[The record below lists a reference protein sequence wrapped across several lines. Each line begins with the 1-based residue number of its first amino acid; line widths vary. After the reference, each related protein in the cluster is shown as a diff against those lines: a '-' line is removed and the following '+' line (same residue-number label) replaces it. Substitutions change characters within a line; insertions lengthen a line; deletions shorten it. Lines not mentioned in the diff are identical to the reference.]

1 MLLFI
6 LMLPA
11 YVSAVQTPAAAAEGE
26 SEDAGRLNKEN
37 KPPDN
42 NPVIK
47 PEDTGNPEKN
57 VPAAGHVSDKVSTPE
72 SKKIVLPPGIPG
84 IPSGT
89 SFTEEQIKNFFANKK
104 KAEEDYIILN
114 FDNAGLKDVINTISS
129 ITEESFILSPG
140 LDARITIHSAEKIPT
155 SEILDVFE
163 SVLEVNGMG
172 LVKSGRFYKII
183 PSSTAKQKPLEFFT
197 GKDAGNIPTSD
208 RFITQIIQ
216 VDNVPAAEVAIVLQ
230 PMISQFGSIT
240 PNPRSNF
247 LLVNDTAANIK
258 RVTGILKEIDQDVFQ
273 NTRMGFFQPKYS
285 DVNTIA
291 EELTEI
297 INVLNLGRD
306 GTVALVPIERINSL
320 IVFASTPNLLRSVE
334 GWFKKLDEEI
344 TSGQNIFVYNV
355 QNVKAESIADILKT
369 VYIQDDASSLKR
381 TTTTKR
387 TTATRKGKKTIQR
400 FAVSTGSPAASSR
413 VEIVIFE
420 PSNALVVL
428 APPGI
433 YREIVETIKRLDVYP
448 KEVLIEVIIA
458 EVSLSNDDQ
467 FGIQWSALHS
477 VHIEGDPDFTGLGQN
492 TADPNLGAPPLS
504 STIPALAGGASSG
517 ISYLLFK
524 PERLTAMIHALASKG
539 RVNILSSPRLLVR
552 NHEEASIEVGED
564 IPTATS
570 TTSTT
575 DVNTLT
581 QNIEYKTVGIKLNIK
596 PSINDEKTVVLDIE
610 QEVSDRLQNIT
621 VGGASYPSFST
632 RKAKTSVVVPNKQAI
647 VIGGIIKEKKD
658 KSYQGIP
665 LLSSIP
671 ILGNLFR
678 YTVNTKTKTEL
689 VILLTP
695 HVISNRMEAD
705 ILTSD
710 FLRKLEEV
718 KKFLE
723 KNESQLTIS
732 IPEEITPAE
741 DNEQ

>member
-1 MLLFI
+1 MFI
-6 LMLPA
+6 LPA
-11 YVSAVQTPAAAAEGE
+11 YVSAEQTPAETAESGSEEAAGHNEE
-26 SEDAGRLNKEN
+26 IKNPNIE
-37 KPPDN
+37 
-42 NPVIK
+42 PVII
-47 PEDTGNPEKN
+47 PEADNPEKS
-57 VPAAGHVSDKVSTPE
+57 VPEAGPASDNASAPE
-72 SKKIVLPPGIPG
+72 NKKAVLPPGIPG
-84 IPSGT
+84 LPPGVT
-89 SFTEEQIKNFFANKK
+89 FTEEQIKDFFANKK
-104 KAEEDYIILN
+104 KSEEDYIILN
-114 FDNAGLKDVINTISS
+114 FDNAGLKDVISTIST
-129 ITEESFILSPG
+129 ITEKSFILSPG

-172 LVKSGRFYKII
+172 LVKSGRFYKVI

-197 GKDAGNIPTSD
+197 GKDAGNIPYTD

-216 VDNVPAAEVAIVLQ
+216 VDFVPAAEVTAVLQ
-230 PMISQFGSIT
+230 PMVSQFGSIT
-240 PNPRSNF
+240 PNPRNN
-247 LLVNDTAANIK
+247 LLIINDTAANIK
-258 RVTGILKEIDQDVFQ
+258 RITGILKEIDQDAFR
-273 NTRMGFFQPKYS
+273 NTRMGFFQPKYA
-285 DVNTIA
+285 DVKTIA

-344 TSGQNIFVYNV
+344 TSGQSIFVYNV

-369 VYIQDDASSLKR
+369 VYAQEGSSPIR
-381 TTTTKR
+381 
-387 TTATRKGKKTIQR
+387 TATAQRTAAAKTRQKPAQQPA
-400 FAVSTGSPAASSR
+400 FSLGGSASSSR

-448 KEVLIEVIIA
+448 MEVLIEVIIA
-458 EVSLSNDDQ
+458 EVSLSDDEQ

-477 VHIEGDPDFTGLGQN
+477 VHIESDPDFTGLGQS
-492 TADPNLGAPPLS
+492 TSTLGPSLS
-504 STIPALAGGASSG
+504 STMPALAGGASSG

-539 RVNILSSPRLLVR
+539 KVNILSSPRLLVR

-581 QNIEYKTVGIKLNIK
+581 QNIEYKTVGVKLKIK

-621 VGGASYPSFST
+621 VGAEGITYPSFST
-632 RKAKTSVVVPNKQAI
+632 RTTKTSVVVPNKQAI
-647 VIGGIIKEKKD
+647 VIGGIIKEKID

-671 ILGNLFR
+671 LLGNLFR
-678 YTVNTKTKTEL
+678 YTVDTKSKTEL

-705 ILTSD
+705 ILTTD
-710 FLRKLEEV
+710 FLRKLDEV
-718 KKFLE
+718 KKFLQQ
-723 KNESQLTIS
+723 NESQLTIS